1 MIKEK
6 TITDLSQLDIK
17 GTYTYADYVSWKLTE
32 MVELIKGKLFMYSP
46 APKTYHQA
54 ISFNLNTEIG
64 LYLKGKLCKAF
75 SAPFDVRL
83 LQPGN
88 ETQDEKILTVV
99 QPDICI
105 ICDRSKID
113 ERGCIGSPD
122 IIIEI
127 TSPATAKKDLNEK
140 YNLYEQN
147 GVIEYW
153 VVFAEAKYLNQYV
166 LNTEGVYQLH
176 QTVFVTGKIT
186 SVVFPDLIIAGK
198 EIFNF

>member
-1 MIKEK
+1 MVKKEI
-6 TITDLSQLDIK
+6 ITNLSQLDVN
-17 GTYTYADYVSWKLTE
+17 GTYSYEDYVSWKLTE

-83 LQPGN
+83 VKPGN
-88 ETQDEKILTVV
+88 ETLDEKIWTVV
-99 QPDICI
+99 QPDICV

-122 IIIEI
+122 IIVEI

-147 GVIEYW
+147 GVAEYW

-166 LNTEGVYQLH
+166 LTKEGVYQLH
-176 QTVFVTGKIT
+176 QTVFVTDYISST
-186 SVVFPDLIIAGK
+186 VFPDLIISGK
-198 EIFNF
+198 DIFNF

>member
-1 MIKEK
+1 MVKKEI
-6 TITDLSQLDIK
+6 ITNLSQLDVN
-17 GTYTYADYVSWKLTE
+17 GTYSYADYVSWKLTE

-83 LQPGN
+83 VKPGN
-88 ETQDEKILTVV
+88 ETLDEKIWTVV
-99 QPDICI
+99 QPDICV

-122 IIIEI
+122 IIVEI

-147 GVIEYW
+147 GVAEYW

-166 LNTEGVYQLH
+166 LTKEGVYQLH
-176 QTVFVTGKIT
+176 QTVFVTDYISST
-186 SVVFPDLIIAGK
+186 VFPDLIISGK
-198 EIFNF
+198 DIFNF